1 MLTSAQDSENIDHTV
16 ITNGGWELHREFL
29 KSEKS
34 QVSRVGRCH
43 KTRCWRIISWLILD
57 SDEDAGGQLF
67 LDFKLKNFILFDN
80 RKISYFNLHP
90 FFKNDG
96 FFTVGSMRKLTI
108 LKRNSM
114 KVEIQTSEKFNC
126 LYLKNKR
133 WVFFQHNEMESN
145 PQIYFK
151 RFSVRI
157 SSCTNIS
164 FL

>member
-1 MLTSAQDSENIDHTV
+1 MSPLLRLMIVIVEKFNYVTNNVDQCSGLREYRPHSDHKW
-16 ITNGGWELHREFL
+16 GMRALHREFL

-114 KVEIQTSEKFNC
+114 KVEIQNSEK
-126 LYLKNKR
+126 
-133 WVFFQHNEMESN
+133 
-145 PQIYFK
+145 
-151 RFSVRI
+151 
-157 SSCTNIS
+157 
-164 FL
+164 